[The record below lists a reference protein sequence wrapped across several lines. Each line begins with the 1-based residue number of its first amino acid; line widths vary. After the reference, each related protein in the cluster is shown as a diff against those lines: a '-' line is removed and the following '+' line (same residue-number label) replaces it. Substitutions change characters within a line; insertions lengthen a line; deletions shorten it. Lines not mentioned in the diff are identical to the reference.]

1 MTNQYI
7 HQLFDEKVR
16 TQAGDIFIENL
27 ENQFTYQQLDD
38 QVQILVTELKNKG
51 VRLGDRI
58 LVVAENCSEHI
69 ALILAISKVGAWS
82 CGVNARMSKGEIN
95 TFVKKAD
102 PRLIYFTS
110 RISKDAKAHGQDYQ
124 AISSVLAG
132 LECTQTREEAVA
144 QDGALASQI
153 AAIIFTSGTTG
164 EPKGVLVSHAG
175 LLKFAEVS
183 TQSRELNS
191 KDKSYAYVPMTH
203 IFGLGTVLSASLY
216 AGSRL
221 VMRHAFDPADV
232 FKSLEFGG
240 ITNLQGPPT
249 MFSRLIQWLDQ
260 QGITHP
266 RCPDLR
272 YVYCGAAP
280 LDMPLKKRVEEIFG
294 MPLHHGYGL
303 SEYAGAI
310 ALVKKDEGR
319 ADTSAGY
326 VVDGGRIRIVN
337 SEGQDLPVGEK
348 GQILMKGIGLMP
360 GYFRDPI
367 ATDKAIDQQGWYASG
382 DIGYIDHAGA
392 IFVVGRL
399 KEMIIRSG
407 FNVYPGE
414 LESIL
419 NAYPG
424 VDKSAIVGQKEAD
437 GNEAV
442 IAFIEPHKGQ
452 VIDEAALRAYLVDH
466 LAPYKRPSKIIFRE
480 QFPLTQSGKIL
491 KRVLLED
498 LK

>member
-7 HQLFDEKVR
+7 HQLFDERVR
-16 TQAGDIFIENL
+16 AQADDIFIENID
-27 ENQFTYQQLDD
+27 NQITYRQLDD
-38 QVQILVTELKNKG
+38 QVQLLVSELTNNG
-51 VRLGDRI
+51 VCLGDRV

-95 TFVKKAD
+95 TFIQKAD

-110 RISKDAKAHGQDYQ
+110 RISKDAKVHAQEYQ
-124 AISSVLAG
+124 ATPSILAG
-132 LECTQTREEAVA
+132 LERSPMRKEATA
-144 QDGALASQI
+144 QEGELASQI

-164 EPKGVLVSHAG
+164 APKGVLVSHEG
-175 LLKFAEVS
+175 LLKFAEIS
-183 TQSRELNS
+183 TKSRELNS

-260 QGITHP
+260 QGIKHP
-266 RCPDLR
+266 RCPELR

-280 LDMPLKKRVEEIFG
+280 LDMPLKIRVEEVFG
-294 MPLHHGYGL
+294 LPLHHGYGL

-310 ALVKKDEGR
+310 ALVKKDEKR
-319 ADTSAGY
+319 LDTSAGY
-326 VVDGGRIRIVN
+326 VVDGGELRVVN
-337 SEGQDLPVGEK
+337 AEGQDLPANEK
-348 GQILMKGIGLMP
+348 GQILMRGIGLMP
-360 GYFRDPI
+360 GYFRDPE
-367 ATDKAIDQQGWYASG
+367 ATSIAIDQQGWYASG
-382 DIGYIDHAGA
+382 DVGYIDETGA

-414 LESIL
+414 LESVL

-424 VDKSAIVGQKEAD
+424 VGKSAVVGKKESD
-437 GNEAV
+437 GNEEV
-442 IAFIEPHKGQ
+442 IAFIEPHQGQ
-452 VIDEAALRAYLVDH
+452 VIDEVALRAYLVDH

-491 KRVLLED
+491 KRILLEE
-498 LK
+498 LN